1 MHGGVERMLKK
12 NVFPSLQR
20 LAMSHIFCG
29 TRGALKT
36 TEGKA
41 EVPSLDKEGWL
52 RPLKKCREASLAG
65 ADGVVGSSHRL
76 SEVERT
82 TPFLMFRPTGLT
94 LRAALPKERD
104 HLLDGAATPPL
115 PRRGLRLSR
124 RLSQTPVSSGRLVGN
139 DQLQRRGIFQRLIRI
154 AAMATALLASVPSDA
169 QIAGPQNNSAVSPQP
184 ALLNQY
190 CITCHNQR
198 AKTAGLA
205 LDTMDFEHVG
215 KDAAVWEK
223 VVRKIRTGMMPPS
236 GARRPERSAL
246 DAFASE
252 LEARIDREAALSPNP
267 GIPALHRLNRTE
279 YANVIRDL
287 LALDVDVPTL
297 LPADNSTEGF
307 DNIAD
312 ALGVSPSL
320 IQGYV
325 SAAMKIS
332 RRAVGDRTLIPTQI
346 TYPAPSG
353 LSQDRHI
360 EGLPLGTRGGMLI
373 RHTFPM
379 DAEYEFNVGGG
390 FVGGGGGAAIDV
402 TIDGEKVAVSNPRNF
417 RLAVRAGPHTIGA
430 ALVDRQRAAGVDEA
444 YSDFRIKSVFT
455 APGGVNSV
463 VITGPFNATSPGDTP
478 SRHRIFVCYPV
489 TAHDGVGGPAG
500 PPSNSSSGRT
510 VGPTLNDESACA
522 RRILTTLA
530 RRAFRRPV
538 LDAEIETLMSF
549 YQQGRK
555 DGDFE
560 TGIQQAL
567 ARVLV
572 APRFLYR
579 AEEEP
584 AGLKDGAVYR
594 LSDLEL
600 ASRLS
605 FFLWSSIPDDEL
617 LDVAIKGRLSNRM
630 VLEQQV
636 RRMLADSKSDALIK
650 NFAGEWLYLRELAKV
665 ETGAKDFDENLR
677 QAFARETEML
687 FESIVREDRSITDL
701 LDANYTFVDE
711 RLARHYGIPNI
722 HGSYFRRVTLDAA
735 SPRRGLLGQGSILTV
750 TSVAT
755 RTSPVTRGRWILE
768 NILGTPAPVPPAGV
782 DTNLE
787 KDAEAVKVTSLRQR
801 LELHRKVEPCASCHK
816 IMDPIGF
823 ALENFDLIGAWRQLD
838 GKTPIDASGQLV
850 DSTALHG
857 PTDLRQALL
866 SRSDAFV
873 TTATEKLLTYA
884 LGRVVQYYD
893 MPAVRSIVRRS
904 APNQYRFSSLVLGVV
919 QSEPFQ
925 MKMKN

>member
-1 MHGGVERMLKK
+1 MDSPPHGAGVAA
-12 NVFPSLQR
+12 PSR
-20 LAMSHIFCG
+20 
-29 TRGALKT
+29 
-36 TEGKA
+36 
-41 EVPSLDKEGWL
+41 
-52 RPLKKCREASLAG
+52 KCCEATADG
-65 ADGVVGSSHRL
+65 ADGVVSSA
-76 SEVERT
+76 VPGAQPT
-82 TPFLMFRPTGLT
+82 TPSE
-94 LRAALPKERD
+94 RANVAF
-104 HLLDGAATPPL
+104 GVFSW
-115 PRRGLRLSR
+115 PRSHSSLS
-124 RLSQTPVSSGRLVGN
+124 
-139 DQLQRRGIFQRLIRI
+139 RRGIFQRLIRI
-154 AAMATALLASVPSDA
+154 AVIGISLLTILPSDT

-236 GARRPERSAL
+236 GARRPERAAL

-252 LEARIDREAALSPNP
+252 LEARIDRDAALSPNP
-267 GIPALHRLNRTE
+267 GTPALHRLNRTE

-287 LALDVDVPTL
+287 LALDVDVTTL
-297 LPADNSTEGF
+297 LPADDSTEGF

-379 DAEYEFNVGGG
+379 DAEYEFNVGSG
-390 FVGGGGGAAIDV
+390 FGGGGGGAAIDV
-402 TIDGEKVAVSNPRNF
+402 TIDGEKLAVSNPRNF
-417 RLAVRAGPHTIGA
+417 RLAVRAGPHTISA

-478 SRHRIFVCYPV
+478 SRHRIFVCYPATV
-489 TAHDGVGGPAG
+489 PDGVGEPADPPSNSSSSRTVGPTLNGVGGPAGPPSNSSSGRTVGPTLNGVGGPAG

-522 RRILTTLA
+522 RQILTTLA

-594 LSDLEL
+594 LSDLEI

-617 LDVAIKGRLSNRM
+617 LDAAIKGRLSNRM

-850 DSTALHG
+850 DGTTLHG